1 MWGGGRVNWRKL
13 SGKKGGGLERGADE
27 RFIKRKVKMM

>member
-1 MWGGGRVNWRKL
+1 MGEQSKLEKIEWKRGGG
-13 SGKKGGGLERGADE
+13 GILERGADE